1 MKKRI
6 ILAVLICFG
15 IAGTAS
21 AGFMLSHEEKAD
33 IAVMYI
39 TKKLD
44 LDENQVGKLESIK
57 DKLQK
62 LCDEHKKEKAEKT
75 QLVIEM
81 IQADQLDQAKVIELL
96 NAKIQKIEDSA
107 PGVVEMIADF
117 HSTLSPEQKQI
128 VIEQIQKHKHF

>member
-6 ILAVLICFG
+6 VLAVLICFG

-21 AGFMLSHEEKAD
+21 ASFMLSHDEKAD
-33 IAVMYI
+33 IVVMYI

-62 LCDEHKKEKAEKT
+62 LCDQHKKERAEKT
-75 QLVIEM
+75 KLVIEM
-81 IQADQLDQAKVIELL
+81 IQADQLDQVKVIELL
-96 NAKIQKIEDSA
+96 NEKMQKIEESA
-107 PGVVEMIADF
+107 PGIVEMIADF

-128 VIEQIQKHKHF
+128 VIEKIEEHKHF